1 MNDNEM
7 FNNFSGDND
16 DPAKDNGNGFNEQS
30 SQNVNFTTSNTS
42 NNTYSSKEETKK
54 ANREAR
60 RAAKKEARKKARAN
74 KKGRFTG
81 KVAGA
86 IALAAVFGV
95 CTGAGIYGVSNF
107 TSLSLS
113 DDSSTSISI
122 ASTQTASDSTDSQL
136 KVTTTSSTQ
145 VVTTDV
151 TSVVASAMP
160 SIVSINV
167 KATTTTTD
175 YFGQSYEEESEGAGS
190 GIIIA
195 QSDTEL
201 IIVTNNHVVED
212 ADSMEV
218 SFVDGSTATAYLK
231 GTESSVDIAVIAVEL
246 EDLSEDTLSA
256 ISIATLGDS
265 NSLTVGES
273 AIAIGNAL
281 GYGQSVTT
289 GVISALGREI
299 ETEDGETNTFIQTD
313 AAINPGN
320 SGGALLNSKGEVIGV
335 TSSKIG
341 ATTVEGMGF
350 AIPISDVIDLINELM
365 NEDTKI
371 TVAESEQGALGVSV
385 MTPTGID
392 GAYVAAVSEGSAA
405 EKAGIEVGDLITSFD
420 GNDITSASDL
430 TSLMS
435 YYAEGDTVTVTVL
448 RRVDGQ
454 YQYVDIEVTLDNAS
468 TLSSSSSSEDS
479 NSSSYGM
486 PGSSESEQSDSN
498 EQETFPQQ
506 EMPGMSGSGQQGSQ
520 SQQGSQGGGSGFSF
534 GG

>member
-1 MNDNEM
+1 MNDNEI
-7 FNNFSGDND
+7 FNNASGENND
-16 DPAKDNGNGFNEQS
+16 S
-30 SQNVNFTTSNTS
+30 VQNK
-42 NNTYSSKEETKK
+42 KE
-54 ANREAR
+54 NREAR
-60 RAAKKEARKKARAN
+60 RAAKKEARRKAKAN
-74 KKGRFTG
+74 GKGKFSG

-86 IALAAVFGV
+86 LALAAVFGV
-95 CTGAGIYGVSNF
+95 CTGAGIYGASNF
-107 TSLSLS
+107 TTLSLS
-113 DDSSTSISI
+113 DNSSSSYSVSATNTDSDT
-122 ASTQTASDSTDSQL
+122 SDSEI

-151 TSVVASAMP
+151 TDVVAAVSP
-160 SIVSINV
+160 SIVSINI

-175 YFGQSYEEESEGAGS
+175 MFGQSYQQEAEGAGS

-195 QSDTEL
+195 KSDTEL
-201 IIVTNNHVVED
+201 IIVTNNHVIAD
-212 ADSMEV
+212 ANSMEV
-218 SFVDGSTATAYLK
+218 SFVDGSSATAYLK

-246 EDLSEDTLSA
+246 EDLSDDTLSS

-289 GVISALGREI
+289 GVISALNREI

-350 AIPISDVIDLINELM
+350 AIPISDVIDLINDLM

-371 TVAESEQGALGVSV
+371 TVAEAEKGAMGVSV

-405 EKAGIEVGDLITSFD
+405 DKAGIEVGDLITSFD

-448 RRVDGQ
+448 RRVNGQ

-468 TLSSSSSSEDS
+468 ELTSSSSSGSDS
-479 NSSSYGM
+479 QGYSYGM
-486 PGSSESEQSDSN
+486 PGSSESEQSEND
-498 EQETFPQQ
+498 EQENFPQQ
-506 EMPGMSGSGQQGSQ
+506 GMPGMSGSEQF
-520 SQQGSQGGGSGFSF
+520 GSGQH
-534 GG
+534 

>member
-1 MNDNEM
+1 MNENENLNEFNAGNNNEPVKSSDNIFTE
-7 FNNFSGDND
+7 NVH
-16 DPAKDNGNGFNEQS
+16 ANES
-30 SQNVNFTTSNTS
+30 EIRKANTTD
-42 NNTYSSKEETKK
+42 KK
-54 ANREAR
+54 AKKKTK
-60 RAAKKEARKKARAN
+60 AKGKKA
-74 KKGRFTG
+74 G
-81 KVAGA
+81 KVVGA

-95 CTGAGIYGVSNF
+95 CTGAGIYGAQNF
-107 TSLSLS
+107 TSLSLN
-113 DDSSTSISI
+113 DTSTASYSI
-122 ASTQTASDSTDSQL
+122 ASTQTDSDSSDSQI
-136 KVTTTSSTQ
+136 KVTTTSNTQ

-151 TSVVASAMP
+151 TSVVAAAMP

-167 KATTTTTD
+167 TATTTTTD
-175 YFGQSYEEESEGAGS
+175 FFGQSYQEESEGAGS

-195 QSDTEL
+195 KSDTEL
-201 IIVTNNHVVED
+201 IIVTNNHVVEG
-212 ADSMEV
+212 ANSMEV

-246 EDLSEDTLSA
+246 EDLSEDTLSS

-265 NSLTVGES
+265 DALTVGES

-289 GVISALGREI
+289 GVISALDREI

-320 SGGALLNSKGEVIGV
+320 SGGALLNSNGEVIGV

-350 AIPISDVIDLINELM
+350 AIPISDVIDLINDLM
-365 NEDTKI
+365 NEETKI
-371 TVAESEQGALGVSV
+371 TVAETEKGALGVSV

-430 TSLMS
+430 TSIMS
-435 YYAEGDTVTVTVL
+435 YYAEGDKVTVTVL

-454 YQYVDIEVTLDNAS
+454 YQYVDLEVTLDNAS
-468 TLSSSSSSEDS
+468 ELTSSSSSES
-479 NSSSYGM
+479 EESQTYEYGL
-486 PGSSESEQSDSN
+486 PGQSGSESGQSSESEQTMP
-498 EQETFPQQ
+498 EQGSGSQQ
-506 EMPGMSGSGQQGSQ
+506 MPGN
-520 SQQGSQGGGSGFSF
+520 QQGSQGSGSGFSF

>member
-1 MNDNEM
+1 MYDNENYNNDNLNAA
-7 FNNFSGDND
+7 NNSEFKS
-16 DPAKDNGNGFNEQS
+16 
-30 SQNVNFTTSNTS
+30 T
-42 NNTYSSKEETKK
+42 TYSEAETM
-54 ANREAR
+54 NRTENAASAR
-60 RAAKKEARKKARAN
+60 ASRKAAKKAARSERRKSKS
-74 KKGRFTG
+74 G
-81 KVAGA
+81 KVGTMAFA
-86 IALAAVFGV
+86 VALAAVFGV
-95 CTGAGIYGVSNF
+95 STGAGIYGVKNF

-113 DDSSTSISI
+113 DDSSSAYTTESSL
-122 ASTQTASDSTDSQL
+122 ADTDSSDTQI
-136 KVTTTSSTQ
+136 KVTTTSSTS

-151 TSVVASAMP
+151 TSVVAAAMP

-167 KATTTTTD
+167 TATTTTTD
-175 YFGQSYEEESEGAGS
+175 FFGQTSEEETEGAGS

-201 IIVTNNHVVED
+201 IIVTNNHVIED
-212 ADSMEV
+212 ADSMQV
-218 SFVDGSTATAYLK
+218 TFVDGTSATAYLK
-231 GTESSVDIAVIAVEL
+231 GTDSSVDIAVIAVEL
-246 EDLSEDTLSA
+246 EDLSDDTLSS

-265 NSLTVGES
+265 DSLTVGES

-289 GVISALGREI
+289 GVISALNREI

-320 SGGALLNSKGEVIGV
+320 SGGALLNSAGEVIGV

-371 TVAESEQGALGVSV
+371 TVAEGQQGALGVSV

-392 GAYVAAVSEGSAA
+392 GAYVAAVNDGSAA
-405 EKAGIEVGDLITSFD
+405 QKAGIEAGDLITSFD

-430 TSLMS
+430 TSIMA

-454 YQYVDIEVTLDNAS
+454 YQYIDLEVTLDNAS
-468 TLSSSSSSEDS
+468 ELKSSSSSSGSQNYGSGSDGSSSGSDS
-479 NSSSYGM
+479 NNGSGSDSQNGFGM
-486 PGSSESEQSDSN
+486 PGQS
-498 EQETFPQQ
+498 
-506 EMPGMSGSGQQGSQ
+506 
-520 SQQGSQGGGSGFSF
+520 GSQGGGSGFSF

>member
-7 FNNFSGDND
+7 FNNVSGD
-16 DPAKDNGNGFNEQS
+16 DNSVHDNSNNLNEQ
-30 SQNVNFTTSNTS
+30 
-42 NNTYSSKEETKK
+42 K
-54 ANREAR
+54 ALG
-60 RAAKKEARKKARAN
+60 
-74 KKGRFTG
+74 KGRKTG
-81 KVAGA
+81 KIAGA
-86 IALAAVFGV
+86 LALAAVFGV
-95 CTGAGIYGVSNF
+95 CTGAGIYGASNF
-107 TSLSLS
+107 TTLSLS
-113 DDSSTSISI
+113 DDSSASYSI
-122 ASTQTASDSTDSQL
+122 ASTTSGSEATNTDSDSSDSQI
-136 KVTTTSSTQ
+136 KVTTTSSTS

-151 TSVVASAMP
+151 SDVVAAVMP
-160 SIVSINV
+160 SIVSINI

-175 YFGQSYEEESEGAGS
+175 MFGQSYQQESEGAGS

-195 QSDTEL
+195 KSDTEL
-201 IIVTNNHVVED
+201 IIVTNNHVIAD

-218 SFVDGSTATAYLK
+218 SFVDGSSATAYLK

-246 EDLSEDTLSA
+246 EDLSDDTLSS

-289 GVISALGREI
+289 GVISALDREI

-320 SGGALLNSKGEVIGV
+320 SGGALLNSNGEVIGV

-350 AIPISDVIDLINELM
+350 AIPISDVIDLINDLM

-371 TVAESEQGALGVSV
+371 TVAEAEKGALGVSV

-405 EKAGIEVGDLITSFD
+405 DKAGIEVGDLITSFD

-448 RRVDGQ
+448 RRVNGQ

-468 TLSSSSSSEDS
+468 ELTSSSSSGSDS
-479 NSSSYGM
+479 QGYGFGM
-486 PGSSESEQSDSN
+486 PGSSESEQSESE
-498 EQETFPQQ
+498 EQENFPQQ
-506 EMPGMSGSGQQGSQ
+506 EMPGMSGSGQH
-520 SQQGSQGGGSGFSF
+520 
-534 GG
+534 

>member
-1 MNDNEM
+1 MNSDEILRNV
-7 FNNFSGDND
+7 NDND
-16 DPAKDNGNGFNEQS
+16 DTVQNSGNGLNESNTQE
-30 SQNVNFTTSNTS
+30 VNFVLKENINNVSNE
-42 NNTYSSKEETKK
+42 NDANILKADVKKE
-54 ANREAR
+54 NRKAR
-60 RAAKKEARKKARAN
+60 RAAKKEASKKAKAQG
-74 KKGRFTG
+74 KGKMTG
-81 KVAGA
+81 KIAGA
-86 IALAAVFGV
+86 LALAAVFGV
-95 CTGAGIYGVSNF
+95 CTGAGIYGASNF
-107 TSLSLS
+107 TTLSLNDGS
-113 DDSSTSISI
+113 NASYSIAATNTDTDSSDPEI
-122 ASTQTASDSTDSQL
+122 
-136 KVTTTSSTQ
+136 KVTTTSSSQ

-151 TSVVASAMP
+151 TSVVAAVSP

-175 YFGQSYEEESEGAGS
+175 FFGQSYQQEAEGAGS

-195 QSDTEL
+195 KSDTEL
-201 IIVTNNHVVED
+201 IIVTNNHVIAD
-212 ADSMEV
+212 ANSMEV
-218 SFVDGSTATAYLK
+218 SFVDGSSATAYLK

-246 EDLSEDTLSA
+246 EDLSEDTLSS

-320 SGGALLNSKGEVIGV
+320 SGGALLNSAGEVIGV

-350 AIPISDVIDLINELM
+350 AIPISDVIDLINDLM

-371 TVAESEQGALGVSV
+371 TVAEAQKGALGVSV

-405 EKAGIEVGDLITSFD
+405 DKAGIEAGDLITSFD
-420 GNDITSASDL
+420 GNDITSAADL
-430 TSLMS
+430 TSIMS

-448 RRVDGQ
+448 RRVNGE

-468 TLSSSSSSEDS
+468 EISSSSSSSDN
-479 NSSSYGM
+479 NSQGYSFGM
-486 PGSSESEQSDSN
+486 PGQSGSESEQGFGSQGNES
-498 EQETFPQQ
+498 EQEYDSPQ
-506 EMPGMSGSGQQGSQ
+506 GNN
-520 SQQGSQGGGSGFSF
+520 GGGSGFSF